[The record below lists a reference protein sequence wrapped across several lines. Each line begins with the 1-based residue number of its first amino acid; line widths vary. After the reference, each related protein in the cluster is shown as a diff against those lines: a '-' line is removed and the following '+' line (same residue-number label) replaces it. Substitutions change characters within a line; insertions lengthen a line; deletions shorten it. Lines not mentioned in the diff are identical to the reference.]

1 LILFDKINTK
11 FRPFGKEESKMPVKI
26 TSENFKKEVLESD
39 VPVIV
44 DFWAQ
49 WCRPC
54 LMLGPIIEEIA
65 EDFEGKVKVGK
76 VNVDEEGYLANQ
88 FRISSIPTVMMFKD
102 GKPVS
107 QVIGLLRKE
116 DLIRRLGL

>member
-1 LILFDKINTK
+1 
-11 FRPFGKEESKMPVKI
+11 MPIKV
-26 TSENFKKEVLESD
+26 TTETFKKEVLESE

-54 LMLGPIIEEIA
+54 LMLAPVLEEI
-65 EDFEGKVKVGK
+65 EDDFNGKVKIAK

-88 FRISSIPTVMMFKD
+88 FRISSIPTVLLFENGKFKT
-102 GKPVS
+102 
-107 QVIGLLRKE
+107 QVIGLMRKE
-116 DLIRRLGL
+116 DLVKRLGL

>member
-1 LILFDKINTK
+1 
-11 FRPFGKEESKMPVKI
+11 MPVKV
-26 TSENFKKEVLESD
+26 TTETFKKEVLESE

-54 LMLGPIIEEIA
+54 LMLAPVLEELESDLA
-65 EDFEGKVKVGK
+65 GKVKIAK

-88 FRISSIPTVMMFKD
+88 FRISSIPTVLLFEE
-102 GKPVS
+102 GKLKN
-107 QVIGLLRKE
+107 QVIGLMRKE
-116 DLIRRLGL
+116 DLKRRLGL

>member
-1 LILFDKINTK
+1 
-11 FRPFGKEESKMPVKI
+11 MPVKV
-26 TSENFKKEVLESD
+26 TTETFKKEVLESD

-54 LMLGPIIEEIA
+54 LMLAPVLEELESDMA
-65 EDFEGKVKVGK
+65 GKVKIVK

-88 FRISSIPTVMMFKD
+88 FRISSIPTVLLFEE
-102 GKPVS
+102 GKLKN
-107 QVIGLLRKE
+107 QVIGLMRKE
-116 DLIRRLGL
+116 DLKKRLGL

>member
-1 LILFDKINTK
+1 
-11 FRPFGKEESKMPVKI
+11 MPLKV
-26 TSENFKKEVLESD
+26 TTETFKKDVLESE

-54 LMLGPIIEEIA
+54 LMLAPVLEEI
-65 EDFEGKVKVGK
+65 EKDLEGKVKIAK

-88 FRISSIPTVMMFKD
+88 YRISSIPTVLLFENGQLKN
-102 GKPVS
+102 
-107 QVIGLLRKE
+107 QVIGLMRKE
-116 DLIRRLGL
+116 DLLKRLGL

>member
-1 LILFDKINTK
+1 
-11 FRPFGKEESKMPVKI
+11 MPIKV
-26 TSENFKKEVLESD
+26 TTETFKKDVLESE

-54 LMLGPIIEEIA
+54 LMLAPVLEEVEKDLA
-65 EDFEGKVKVGK
+65 GKVIVAK

-88 FRISSIPTVMMFKD
+88 YRISSIPTVLLFENGQLKT
-102 GKPVS
+102 
-107 QVIGLLRKE
+107 QVIGLMRKE
-116 DLIRRLGL
+116 DLIKRLGL

>member
-1 LILFDKINTK
+1 
-11 FRPFGKEESKMPVKI
+11 MPVKI

-65 EDFEGKVKVGK
+65 EDLAGQVKVGK
-76 VNVDEEGYLANQ
+76 VNVDEESYLANQ
-88 FRISSIPTVMMFKD
+88 FRISSIPTVMLFKE

>member
-1 LILFDKINTK
+1 
-11 FRPFGKEESKMPVKI
+11 MPVKV
-26 TSENFKKEVLESD
+26 TTETFKKEVLESD

-54 LMLGPIIEEIA
+54 LMLAPVLEELESDMA
-65 EDFEGKVKVGK
+65 GKVKIAK

-88 FRISSIPTVMMFKD
+88 FRVSSIPTVYLFED
-102 GKPVS
+102 GKVKN
-107 QVIGLLRKE
+107 QVIGLMRKD
-116 DLIRRLGL
+116 DLKKRLGL

>member
-1 LILFDKINTK
+1 
-11 FRPFGKEESKMPVKI
+11 MPVKV
-26 TSENFKKEVLESD
+26 TTENFEEEVLKSD

-65 EDFEGKVKVGK
+65 EDYDGKIKVAK
-76 VNVDEEGYLANQ
+76 VNVDEQGELANR
-88 FRISSIPTVMMFKD
+88 FRISSIPTVMLFKD
-102 GKPVS
+102 GSPAS
-107 QVIGLLRKE
+107 QVIGLLRKD
-116 DLIRRLGL
+116 DLIKRLGI

>member
-1 LILFDKINTK
+1 
-11 FRPFGKEESKMPVKI
+11 MPVKV
-26 TSENFKKEVLESD
+26 TTENFEEEVLKSD

-65 EDFEGKVKVGK
+65 EDYDGKIKVAK
-76 VNVDEEGYLANQ
+76 VNVDEQGELANR
-88 FRISSIPTVMMFKD
+88 FRISSIPTVMLFRD
-102 GKPVS
+102 GSPAS
-107 QVIGLLRKE
+107 QVIGLLRKD
-116 DLIRRLGL
+116 DLIKRLGI

>member
-1 LILFDKINTK
+1 
-11 FRPFGKEESKMPVKI
+11 MPVKV
-26 TSENFKKEVLESD
+26 TTETFKKEVLESE

-54 LMLGPIIEEIA
+54 LMLAPVLEEVA
-65 EDFEGKVKVGK
+65 KEYEGKVKVAK

-88 FRISSIPTVMMFKD
+88 YRISSIPTVLLFENGQLKN
-102 GKPVS
+102 
-107 QVIGLLRKE
+107 QVIGLMRKE
-116 DLIRRLGL
+116 DLVKRLGL